1 MDDTSDPVL
10 NEFESFAKQW
20 FTPTLVIFL
29 RSVRDAALAYDLT
42 TEALATARLQWAS
55 SPGGE
60 EAVGWL
66 FQLSADLLDAAVERG
81 SVPSVERQRGRQP
94 RVFRLTVEE
103 QQEIMALTEIHV
115 ELPEEAREVADALAR
130 TAPPLHILLGVRLSN
145 LVQAAPLPDRNR
157 SRDGG

>member
-1 MDDTSDPVL
+1 MDDTSDRVP
-10 NEFESFAKQW
+10 NEFESFAARW

-66 FQLSADLLDAAVERG
+66 LQLGTDLLDAAVERG
-81 SVPSVERQRGRQP
+81 SVPSVERRRGRQP
-94 RVFRLTVEE
+94 HVYRLTVDD
-103 QQEIMALTEIHV
+103 QHEIMALAEAHV
-115 ELPEEAREVADALAR
+115 ELPEGAREVAAALAR
-130 TAPPLHILLGVRLSN
+130 AAPPLHVLPSVRLSG
-145 LVQAAPLPDRNR
+145 LVEAAPLPDHDR
-157 SRDGG
+157 SRDAC